1 MNIHHIL
8 LFCFLSALWGGDT
21 GLVSANINV
30 FSGTEGKTSSVICY
44 MSPSGSTKF
53 FCRRE
58 CKDGDILI
66 ETNQN
71 SSGSDKYSL
80 KYEHRT
86 TGKAF
91 LTVSIM
97 QLTKS
102 DSGRYRCGMGSPL
115 TPNRY
120 VDFDVKV
127 IDVQNTSSSHVKEE
141 IAIHRGSEGKD
152 LRVFCHFSMSKSAK
166 FFCKRKCQEGDI
178 LIETTDVRA
187 QSGRYISEYEEGS
200 GQNSVALFVT
210 ITQLTASDAGRYRC
224 GLGTPLS
231 PDSFRDFE
239 ISLIDAS
246 TTSKPSWTH
255 QPFTTPATVS
265 LKATDQLSA
274 STTSK
279 PSLTHQ
285 PFTTSATVF
294 PKTTDQLSAFSHEVH
309 HPVYM
314 LPVVICMT
322 SAFLVAVSLLLLYIW
337 KRKRNS
343 SLSTRITLDN
353 MYMTISD
360 TYENLTPAYKQED
373 SI

>member
-8 LFCFLSALWGGDT
+8 LFCFLSAALWGGDT

-246 TTSKPSWTH
+246 TTSKPS
-255 QPFTTPATVS
+255 
-265 LKATDQLSA
+265 
-274 STTSK
+274 
-279 PSLTHQ
+279 LTHQ